1 MSLSKKSA
9 RQGNAFTLVELLI
22 TLVVMSFLMMLI
34 LRVPYDKIESETN
47 SRLFVTELDSTI
59 KYAQEISILHQ
70 VKVDIHF
77 DRWNNQVVL
86 HSNSSDLRQTVLS
99 FPTNWQIVQ
108 EALITYNPNGR
119 VRNYQKVVLQN
130 RAYGSQIAL
139 NFQLGS
145 GRYSLND
152 TK

>member
-1 MSLSKKSA
+1 
-9 RQGNAFTLVELLI
+9 
-22 TLVVMSFLMMLI
+22 MMLI

-86 HSNSSDLRQTVLS
+86 HSNSSDLRQTHA
-99 FPTNWQIVQ
+99 P
-108 EALITYNPNGR
+108 
-119 VRNYQKVVLQN
+119 
-130 RAYGSQIAL
+130 
-139 NFQLGS
+139 
-145 GRYSLND
+145 
-152 TK
+152 